1 MAGSGAKWIH
11 GKTWD
16 VYVCILASKEPR
28 GVRDIWRR
36 LKLSNPSL
44 AQYHV
49 NKLLELNLIEAT
61 TDGKYKVN
69 ENEQVEALR
78 SFLRLRGRLVPRLVV
93 YGALIFGVLASYL
106 ILWPLRWDFQDL
118 VTVAVCV
125 FSVMAFLFEAYKQYS
140 GLVIFHAESQ

>member
-1 MAGSGAKWIH
+1 MSGLSSRSIH

-16 VYVCILASKEPR
+16 VYVCILSSKEPR
-28 GVRDIWRR
+28 GVRDIWRK
-36 LKLSNPSL
+36 LKLSSPSL

-78 SFLRLRGRLVPRLVV
+78 IFIRLGGRLIPRLVV
-93 YGALIFGVLASYL
+93 YGALLSGILVSYL
-106 ILWPLRWDFQDL
+106 LLWPRRWDFRDL
-118 VTVAVCV
+118 VTLAVGF
-125 FSVMAFLFEAYKQYS
+125 FSVLAFFCEAYGQHRS
-140 GLVIFHAESQ
+140 LSIFK